1 MSTFSW
7 PLTLNVAYFP
17 CKATK
22 MYDDLFD
29 GILEDLDS
37 QSFPYKKPLA
47 YFKGIWPNGPDMT
60 IPKKLDMLVMS
71 EESVAIRAAIASL
84 PTDLCTR
91 RRGAIAR
98 QTLTRTLGT
107 LPTPSTCSS
116 DPKQLFE
123 HAGTL
128 AGRPFGRCG
137 PPTPIF
143 DSHLA
148 GLTDALRNL
157 TQAVP
162 VPSPSKVA
170 WGLRFFTVAIGFHN
184 NEAGMER
191 IMWPLINELF
201 GDVEECQESID
212 GSLKARGPGW
222 IYEFKMQKGLGGDP
236 EAQSI
241 ADYEKLLADKTTMVH
256 PLLHFSVHLLIRPIP
271 YQAGPQL
278 NIAVVVY
285 AQAVLVDQLFS
296 INLRD
301 GIDVDEQ
308 VLALARL
315 GTCLTNTWA
324 DLSQYYNG
332 LLQATAPV
340 SPLRY
345 ICSTSPCSNL
355 CHPFPFPSLRRPQL
369 EVSLQ
374 AFCITGAPL
383 NPDDETDQRMNTRH
397 AVFVAWVEELG
408 GIPTEEVV
416 VKFTKRYNTTA
427 HTKLAA
433 LGLAP
438 QLYYHAAVRGG
449 LLMTALHSAGL
460 VFGDLRLPNIMIR
473 VGERDDNGGSSKAQG
488 HGYADASPRS
498 DRGSMDTGS
507 RGAASKSSSSNT
519 KEHDGKP
526 ADSDS
531 GGINVHALLIDF
543 DWAAEDG
550 VGRYPATI
558 STSDEWA
565 PTVVP
570 FGLMHKAHDLYCLD
584 LLRQKCN

>member
-1 MSTFSW
+1 
-7 PLTLNVAYFP
+7 
-17 CKATK
+17 
-22 MYDDLFD
+22 
-29 GILEDLDS
+29 
-37 QSFPYKKPLA
+37 
-47 YFKGIWPNGPDMT
+47 
-60 IPKKLDMLVMS
+60 
-71 EESVAIRAAIASL
+71 
-84 PTDLCTR
+84 
-91 RRGAIAR
+91 
-98 QTLTRTLGT
+98 
-107 LPTPSTCSS
+107 
-116 DPKQLFE
+116 
-123 HAGTL
+123 
-128 AGRPFGRCG
+128 
-137 PPTPIF
+137 
-143 DSHLA
+143 
-148 GLTDALRNL
+148 
-157 TQAVP
+157 
-162 VPSPSKVA
+162 
-170 WGLRFFTVAIGFHN
+170 
-184 NEAGMER
+184 
-191 IMWPLINELF
+191 LI
-201 GDVEECQESID
+201 S
-212 GSLKARGPGW
+212 
-222 IYEFKMQKGLGGDP
+222 
-236 EAQSI
+236 
-241 ADYEKLLADKTTMVH
+241 
-256 PLLHFSVHLLIRPIP
+256 
-271 YQAGPQL
+271 QAGPQL

-285 AQAVLVDQLFS
+285 AQAVLVDQLFN

-340 SPLRY
+340 SPLV
-345 ICSTSPCSNL
+345 TSALHLPAPTSATPSHSLL
-355 CHPFPFPSLRRPQL
+355 CDDLSLKFL
-369 EVSLQ
+369 YKLS
-374 AFCITGAPL
+374 CITGAPL
-383 NPDDETDQRMNTRH
+383 NPDDETDQWMNTRH
-397 AVFVAWVEELG
+397 AVFVALG
-408 GIPTEEVV
+408 GGIRGIPTEEVV
-416 VKFTKRYNTTA
+416 VKFTKRYNMTA

-449 LLMTALHSAGL
+449 LLMMVMEKIVGSTAFRWLWLNNTTHLPSSIYTDVDTAIKALHSADL

-519 KEHDGKP
+519 REHDGKP